1 MTLTRGQSVSWPRW
15 TRTTIPRSKVWC
27 PAVGRGASDC
37 AALELSGAE
46 SLAGVSGRAEG
57 VHGVQ
62 DAETFF
68 VNIRLPQEVAFAN
81 VQVPRGQLT
90 DADVL
95 IGMDP
100 LAVRGKP
107 AFPADAPRLST
118 RSFASGARR
127 ALGGRAGALQ
137 ALALRVSE

>member
-95 IGMDP
+95 IAWTLSLFAGS
-100 LAVRGKP
+100 

-127 ALGGRAGALQ
+127 ALGGRAGALE
-137 ALALRVSE
+137 ALALRVSQ

>member
-1 MTLTRGQSVSWPRW
+1 MASQSVGPGGLEPPFPDPKSGVLPLDEG
-15 TRTTIPRSKVWC
+15 
-27 PAVGRGASDC
+27 PASYD
-37 AALELSGAE
+37 ALELSGAE

-107 AFPADAPRLST
+107 LFPLTLLASRLG
-118 RSFASGARR
+118 ASLRG
-127 ALGGRAGALQ
+127 LGGRWVGGQ
-137 ALALRVSE
+137 VHSRR

>member
-1 MTLTRGQSVSWPRW
+1 MWRGRVGGNWPRW

-107 AFPADAPRLST
+107 LFPLTLLASRLG
-118 RSFASGARR
+118 ASLRG
-127 ALGGRAGALQ
+127 LGGRWVGGQ
-137 ALALRVSE
+137 VHSRR